1 MKNYR
6 DSDYALNKYNDGI
19 VYRFADTTVIVT
31 LADYLAENPDK
42 TVEDFNELKMFSDA
56 DYLDQVRYNNASTK
70 KVVTIGEL
78 AETMAFAVPSIE
90 HEVIDEPEESE
101 RLEARRNLANC
112 ALDKLTEVQLKRYIM
127 YHVEGLSTYKI
138 AEVEGKDHKT
148 IFESLKAADKKI
160 KSFLSGE

>member
-6 DSDYALNKYNDGI
+6 DSDYALNKYSDGI
-19 VYRFADTTVIVT
+19 VYRFADTTVVVT
-31 LADYLAENPDK
+31 PADFLVENPDK
-42 TVEDFNELKMFSDA
+42 TVEDFNVLKDYSDT
-56 DYLDQVRYNNASTK
+56 DYLNQVRHENASTK
-70 KVVTIGEL
+70 KNVPIEEL
-78 AETMAFAVPSIE
+78 VETMAFAVPSVE
-90 HEVIDEPEESE
+90 FDVIDEPDEFE

-112 ALDKLTEVQLKRYIM
+112 ALDKLTEIQRKRYIM
-127 YHVEGLSTYKI
+127 YHAEGLSTYKI